1 MTTIGPDRCRELL
14 DEAPVGRLATVTGD
28 GRPHLVPCCFVL
40 VGDHLYSVVDGKPK
54 STSQLRRLDNIRA
67 NPAAALLVDH
77 YHDDWTQL
85 WWVRADGTARVIDPV
100 AGLSIG
106 DRVEYV
112 AAVDA
117 LVESYPPYRETRPD
131 GALVAID
138 IDRLSGWAWSDG

>member
-1 MTTIGPDRCRELL
+1 MTTLSADRCRALL
-14 DEAPVGRLATVTGD
+14 DAAPVGRLATVTAD

-40 VGDHLYSVVDGKPK
+40 LDDRVYSVVDGKPK

-67 NPAAALLVDH
+67 NPATALLVDH
-77 YHDDWTQL
+77 YDDDWTQL

-117 LVESYPPYRETRPD
+117 LAGSYPPYRETRPD
-131 GALVAID
+131 GPLVAID
-138 IDRLSGWAWSDG
+138 IDRLSGWAWSDP